1 MKLKLYKAVQR
12 HKVELVW
19 TIDVDPSLRD
29 RGHTWFRRALDS
41 DEWDIEQD
49 QLDIREQ
56 FPSSLKVEQGDLIC
70 VGGSQ
75 CYIM

>member
-29 RGHTWFRRALDS
+29 RGHTWFRRALDKE
-41 DEWDIEQD
+41 EWDIEQD

-56 FPSSLKVEQGDLIC
+56 FPSSLTVEQGDLIC
-70 VGGSQ
+70 IGGRQ

>member
-1 MKLKLYKAVQR
+1 MKLKLYKAVEK

-29 RGHTWFRRALDS
+29 RGHIWFRRALDS

-49 QLDIREQ
+49 QLEIREQ
-56 FPSSLKVEQGDLIC
+56 FPASLTVEQGDLIC

-75 CYIM
+75 CYII